1 MGLYLTGKDSNDN
14 REFAAIL
21 WDKLLTFPV
30 TTEEEYQQR
39 VTDLGNILNVCMRMN
54 DWPACSVI
62 LHSEYTTIMHVARFL
77 RGVASTPSPDVP
89 YLISA
94 YLDYH
99 SIIYQSV
106 NESSLKDLLFIVD
119 LMLDLFK
126 LSHNTDILNIVVNDI
141 VNTEGFILPEKQYS
155 RLTRLCLQNQCSS
168 EVFSLYCYHEGQ
180 YESVKLYRKMESFI
194 HKLEGDS
201 VKVQEMK
208 RKVYELHYSNTSVEE
223 EEEKKDNGL
232 VFDED
237 EFIEEDVLQILKND
251 FKVKRLS
258 GKEERKHHQFKKSS
272 SPDKSYRKRDRTK
285 KNDSHERKPGKSYRN
300 EWNHERGSKKSS
312 YDKKGYTKNRK
323 M

>member
-14 REFAAIL
+14 REFATIL
-21 WDKLLTFPV
+21 WNKLLTFPV

-39 VTDLGNILNVCMRMN
+39 VIDLGNILNVCMRVN

-62 LHSEYTTIMHVARFL
+62 LHTPYTTVMHVAKFL
-77 RGVASTPSPDVP
+77 RGVGSTPSPDVP
-89 YLISA
+89 YLVSA

-126 LSHNTDILNIVVNDI
+126 LSHNPDILNIVVNDI
-141 VNTEGFILPEKQYS
+141 VNTAGLVLPEKQYS
-155 RLTRLCLQNQCSS
+155 RLTRLCLQNQCSH
-168 EVFSLYCYHEGQ
+168 EVYLLYCYNEGQ

-201 VKVQEMK
+201 MKVQEMK
-208 RKVYELHYSNTSVEE
+208 RRVYELHYSNTSMEEE
-223 EEEKKDNGL
+223 EEEKGDEL

-237 EFIEEDVLQILKND
+237 EFIEDNVLQILKSD

-258 GKEERKHHQFKKSS
+258 EKSERKNRQFKK
-272 SPDKSYRKRDRTK
+272 DVSYEKGYGKRNKTK
-285 KNDSHERKPGKSYRN
+285 KNDSYERKPGKSYRK
-300 EWNHERGSKKSS
+300 EWNHERSDRKTS